1 MSKKW
6 NLIMKK
12 ILWIYSTVILMSSQM
27 VPAIDV
33 NGYFRTGMGGT
44 NHGDTQE
51 CFKLTGALSKYRLGN
66 ECEQY
71 GEIFASQALMELSDQ
86 SKIKL
91 NGMVQF
97 YNDYGKSLKFSGENG
112 YTRLNQIYL
121 DWSNVSF
128 LNGGNLWA
136 GRRYYNRNDINMSD
150 LFYWNESG
158 TGFGID
164 RYKFD
169 QFALS
174 YSFSRKDNLFQEKYI
189 NRHDFTVNDIQVN
202 ENSKLNFGLSYIDDK
217 KDGWAFTMQNIT
229 SDILN
234 GKNTI
239 ALQYGE
245 GSGTGLS
252 YTGDVNLDRDNTTL
266 RVLDVIDWQSPNKVL
281 NGQAQIL
288 YQMNKYS
295 QQKQSNWLSVGSRTS
310 YVLDEHFK
318 LTGEVGYDQIKQANQ
333 TRNLTKLTIAPT
345 FTLKGNGYYDR
356 PELRFFYTYA
366 FWNDAEQ
373 KMRDLTKPDSSF
385 YNLSNGSNFG
395 IHLEQSW

>member
-97 YNDYGKSLKFSGENG
+97 YNDYGKTLKFSGENG

-174 YSFSRKDNLFQEKYI
+174 YSFSRKDNL
-189 NRHDFTVNDIQVN
+189 
-202 ENSKLNFGLSYIDDK
+202 
-217 KDGWAFTMQNIT
+217 
-229 SDILN
+229 
-234 GKNTI
+234 
-239 ALQYGE
+239 
-245 GSGTGLS
+245 
-252 YTGDVNLDRDNTTL
+252 
-266 RVLDVIDWQSPNKVL
+266 
-281 NGQAQIL
+281 
-288 YQMNKYS
+288 
-295 QQKQSNWLSVGSRTS
+295 
-310 YVLDEHFK
+310 
-318 LTGEVGYDQIKQANQ
+318 
-333 TRNLTKLTIAPT
+333 
-345 FTLKGNGYYDR
+345 
-356 PELRFFYTYA
+356 
-366 FWNDAEQ
+366 
-373 KMRDLTKPDSSF
+373 
-385 YNLSNGSNFG
+385 
-395 IHLEQSW
+395 